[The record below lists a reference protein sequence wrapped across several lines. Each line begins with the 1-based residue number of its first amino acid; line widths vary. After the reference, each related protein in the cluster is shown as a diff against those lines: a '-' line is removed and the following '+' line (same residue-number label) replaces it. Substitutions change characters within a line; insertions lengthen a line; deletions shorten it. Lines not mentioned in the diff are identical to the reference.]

1 MSEISEKQ
9 LQANKENAK
18 LGGVKTTEGKSI
30 SRFNAIKHGI
40 LKDAVSE
47 YEKVDYRAFYA
58 SLSEDF
64 PPKNILEEIILERIA
79 VAYIKLVRA
88 SKAEAEFM
96 MTVLNPTVEFGLK
109 PLYEKLGY
117 EPILKAQQV
126 ELLDTMYSRYETSAE
141 NRFYKS
147 LEKLLELRALKYE

>member
-9 LQANKENAK
+9 LNANKENAK
-18 LGGVKTTEGKSI
+18 LGGVKTVEGKAV
-30 SRFNAIKHGI
+30 SRFNAVKHGI
-40 LKDAVSE
+40 LKETVSE
-47 YEKVDYRAFYA
+47 YEKVDYKAFYA

-79 VAYIKLVRA
+79 IGYIKLVRA

-96 MTVLNPTVEFGLK
+96 KTVINPTIGFDLP
-109 PLYEKLGY
+109 PLYTKMGY
-117 EPILKAQQV
+117 QPVMKSEQV
-126 ELLDTMYSRYETSAE
+126 ELLASMYSRYETSAE

-147 LEKLLELRALKYE
+147 LEKLIELRALKI